1 LNARAFWY
9 TLYVGDH
16 AVYFHKFVLEN
27 SLVSKQLCTDIT
39 QEVLLPCNFE
49 NFRIYSK
56 IDLKP
61 GYGHM
66 YSSYLSVCRDGKPSL
81 RMVLLKGFDSSGF
94 KFFTNY
100 TSRKGKE
107 LVCLIVMLSCSTAIS
122 SFIMMGYAA

>member
-1 LNARAFWY
+1 M
-9 TLYVGDH
+9 LYN
-16 AVYFHKFVLEN
+16 YHKFVVEN
-27 SLVSKQLCTDIT
+27 SLVIKQLFTDIA
-39 QEVLLPCNFE
+39 QEVSLLCNFE

-61 GYGHM
+61 GFPSFLSDYNDGHM
-66 YSSYLSVCRDGKPSL
+66 YSSYPSVFRDGKPSL

-107 LVCLIVMLSCSTAIS
+107 LV
-122 SFIMMGYAA
+122 